1 MGRFTETV
9 RKIIDS
15 DMKNS
20 LILVMLIFCVIS
32 CDTQKKIS
40 IHATVTINT
49 DAEPKLYNNMIFGG
63 FLEHF
68 GKQIYGGVF
77 DPESPLSDNK
87 GFRTDVIEALNELK
101 VPIIRWPG
109 GCFVDGY
116 HWINGVG
123 DNRKPT
129 DDVRW
134 GVIEPNTFG
143 THEFIELCRL
153 LDTEPYICHNGLAEV
168 EEMINWVE
176 YSNSNEGKFAEMRKY
191 NGHPSPLNVKIW
203 SVGNE
208 RSGREYIHKVR
219 DAGLAMKRM
228 DSSLLVT
235 CSGIHGNSR
244 IDPYLFEAAGEYLD
258 YISAHQY
265 WIENW
270 QNLEKPDYLSCMML
284 SEKPEAYIQEVMNQ
298 IQTAEEEGQ
307 IKKGQIKIAFD
318 EWNLRSWH
326 HPGFQRFEKVN
337 YEDPEIIKL
346 IEARD
351 KSLEPSIYNLSDALF
366 SASFLNSCLRNS
378 DYVTMANIAPLVNQ
392 TGPLFVHPSGIVKRT
407 HFHTLEMYVNNL
419 QKYIVNSE
427 TIGDILSDGKDS
439 VSVVDAIATVDK
451 KGERWAVSLVN
462 RHPSDNIECQVIMGD
477 MVLNGTYNAK
487 ILTGESTD
495 SYNDIDNPNRVAP
508 KEIELK
514 FRDGYV
520 QLPPHSLT
528 IVDII
533 SD

>member
-1 MGRFTETV
+1 
-9 RKIIDS
+9 
-15 DMKNS
+15 
-20 LILVMLIFCVIS
+20 
-32 CDTQKKIS
+32 
-40 IHATVTINT
+40 
-49 DAEPKLYNNMIFGG
+49 
-63 FLEHF
+63 
-68 GKQIYGGVF
+68 
-77 DPESPLSDNK
+77 
-87 GFRTDVIEALNELK
+87 
-101 VPIIRWPG
+101 
-109 GCFVDGY
+109 
-116 HWINGVG
+116 
-123 DNRKPT
+123 
-129 DDVRW
+129 
-134 GVIEPNTFG
+134 
-143 THEFIELCRL
+143 
-153 LDTEPYICHNGLAEV
+153 
-168 EEMINWVE
+168 
-176 YSNSNEGKFAEMRKY
+176 
-191 NGHPSPLNVKIW
+191 
-203 SVGNE
+203 
-208 RSGREYIHKVR
+208 
-219 DAGLAMKRM
+219 MKRM

-270 QNLEKPDYLSCMML
+270 QNLEKPDYLSCIML

-346 IEARD
+346 IQARD

-462 RHPSDNIECQVIMGD
+462 RHPTDNI
-477 MVLNGTYNAK
+477 L
-487 ILTGESTD
+487 
-495 SYNDIDNPNRVAP
+495 
-508 KEIELK
+508 
-514 FRDGYV
+514 
-520 QLPPHSLT
+520 SL
-528 IVDII
+528 IHI
-533 SD
+533 

>member
-1 MGRFTETV
+1 MKKYPF
-9 RKIIDS
+9 KYII
-15 DMKNS
+15 K
-20 LILVMLIFCVIS
+20 FFVIISWIYISIYSFLS
-32 CDTQKKIS
+32 CTTQKNTS
-40 IHATVTINT
+40 IKASITINR
-49 DAEPKLYNNMIFGG
+49 DVEAKPYNPMIFGG

-77 DPESPLSDNK
+77 DPGSPLSDDK

-143 THEFIELCRL
+143 THEFVELCKL
-153 LDTEPYICHNGLAEV
+153 LDAEPYICHNGLAEV
-168 EEMINWVE
+168 KEMIDWVK
-176 YSNSNEGKFAEMRKY
+176 YSNSTEGKFAEMRKD
-191 NGHPSPLNVKIW
+191 NGYPNPLDVKIW

-208 RSGREYIHKVR
+208 RSGIEYINKVR
-219 DAGLAMKRM
+219 DAGLGMKQM

-235 CSGIHGNSR
+235 CSGIHGNSS
-244 IDPYLFEAAGEYLD
+244 IDPYLFESAGKYLD

-270 QNLEKPDYLSCMML
+270 QEHSTPDYLSCMML
-284 SEKPEAYIQEVMNQ
+284 SEKPESYIRSVISQ
-298 IQTAEEEGQ
+298 IKNAETKGQ
-307 IKKGQIKIAFD
+307 IDKGQIKIAFD

-326 HPGFQRFEKVN
+326 HPGFQRFEKVD
-337 YEDPEIIKL
+337 YDDPEIIKL

-351 KSLEPSIYNLSDALF
+351 ISLKPSIYNLSDALF

-378 DYVTMANIAPLVNQ
+378 EYVTMANIAPLVNQ
-392 TGPLFVHPSGIVKRT
+392 TGPLYVHPNGIVKRT
-407 HFHTLEMYVNNL
+407 HFHTIEMYVNEL
-419 QKYIVNSE
+419 EEYIAHSE
-427 TIGDILSDGKDS
+427 IKGSKLSDGKDS
-439 VSVVDAIATVDK
+439 VSVIDAVATVDK
-451 KGERWAVSLVN
+451 KGEKWSISLVN
-462 RHPSDNIECQVIMGD
+462 RHPSEKVECKVTLGNIQ
-477 MVLNGTYNAK
+477 LNGIYNGR

-495 SYNDIDNPNRVAP
+495 SFNDINNPNRVTP
-508 KEIELK
+508 KEVDLNFKNGI
-514 FRDGYV
+514 V
-520 QLPPHSLT
+520 TLPPHSLI
-528 IVDII
+528 IVHIN